1 MKQPC
6 ERPLSR
12 TPLQVSE
19 ESRRGEFQGNF
30 FVLYEPFDRRSTLFG
45 VKFIRLY
52 GTVGFIAIRDRFG
65 GESDL
70 WSDVWPAMD
79 GVVSLL
85 TEVSHDAAKM
95 KDLP

>member
-1 MKQPC
+1 M
-6 ERPLSR
+6 
-12 TPLQVSE
+12 
-19 ESRRGEFQGNF
+19 
-30 FVLYEPFDRRSTLFG
+30 
-45 VKFIRLY
+45 KFIRLY